1 MPNLRARCVGGSSA
15 LAGRASFEMLQVL
28 LCSTHGLVLSGH
40 RAAYARHVRRQAPVL
55 LQDEAPADRAL
66 DEAFAKE
73 LGQRGLLTSLQ
84 ALEKDGPSAFKD
96 PRTVVEYVML
106 CLQHRGDEG
115 IAEAFRFTM
124 PPSGSSSATH
134 GTRQSSRRISWIAG
148 RIIEGTACG
157 RSVDADE
164 FAAEVREKPRHAV
177 SPTLTLTLRPNRNPS
192 PNPNP
197 NPHQV
202 RENFGMLCGCATWRF
217 ASTAEDPRIPGNEH
231 KKPTGGRTGG
241 AIQVRRLAMVGV
253 NSFGS

>member
-1 MPNLRARCVGGSSA
+1 MSGAAPSLR
-15 LAGRASFEMLQVL
+15 RAEMLQLL

-40 RAAYARHVRRQAPVL
+40 RAAHARHVRRQAPVL

-124 PPSGSSSATH
+124 PPSGSSSDTSI
-134 GTRQSSRRISWIAG
+134 GPRSWG
-148 RIIEGTACG
+148 E
-157 RSVDADE
+157 
-164 FAAEVREKPRHAV
+164 
-177 SPTLTLTLRPNRNPS
+177 
-192 PNPNP
+192 
-197 NPHQV
+197 
-202 RENFGMLCGCATWRF
+202 
-217 ASTAEDPRIPGNEH
+217 
-231 KKPTGGRTGG
+231 
-241 AIQVRRLAMVGV
+241 
-253 NSFGS
+253 

>member
-1 MPNLRARCVGGSSA
+1 
-15 LAGRASFEMLQVL
+15 MLQLL

-55 LQDEAPADRAL
+55 LQDEAPADRGL

-73 LGQRGLLTSLQ
+73 LGQRGLLTNLQ

-115 IAEAFRFTM
+115 IAEALRFTM

-134 GTRQSSRRISWIAG
+134 GTRQTSRRISWIAG

-164 FAAEVREKPRHAV
+164 FAAEVRD
-177 SPTLTLTLRPNRNPS
+177 
-192 PNPNP
+192 
-197 NPHQV
+197 
-202 RENFGMLCGCATWRF
+202 NFDMLCGCATWRF
-217 ASTAEDPRIPGNEH
+217 ASAAEDLRIPGNEH
-231 KKPTGGRTGG
+231 KKPTSGRTGG
-241 AIQVRRLAMVGV
+241 AIQVEG
-253 NSFGS
+253 